1 MTVNPLSS
9 PKGIKLL
16 CELCQSPAFIRCTKC
31 RVSYYCDV
39 AHQKTDWVGIHE
51 KICQLLIPLRTP
63 SPFLSSIKERHHYEE
78 QLLQRQKH
86 IVELAYTVAQKLLFE
101 GKHEEAIPAALQ
113 SLRFSID
120 IHGLNSVQLVP
131 SLLLLAEANIGL
143 GHLVQAE
150 EYLSRAQWT
159 VLKTPDC
166 DYIIRHK
173 LYRNLGLLYAAKGD
187 FEESLLHFANDVY
200 YASEVFGTGDIHI
213 SGGYFH
219 MANVF
224 FRQNKMSIADSLYT
238 EVTDIWHSCLSKL
251 VKARSYTPE
260 KPVENEVTFQ
270 RTEIS
275 AMNVEWLDRIW
286 LLYPPLN
293 QLGTDYLSAPTPFLW
308 KKEGKVLDRFDE
320 AQEAEAVQVLNV
332 IFDIREQDAKQ
343 EPIKVAKIA
352 HALSMLYYLLRD
364 LPKAS
369 EFGEKAQTASKLV
382 PKYGDAETI
391 EKFLKLVKLES
402 E

>member
-1 MTVNPLSS
+1 M
-9 PKGIKLL
+9 L
-16 CELCQSPAFIRCTKC
+16 CELCQSPAFIQCTKC

-39 AHQKTDWVGIHE
+39 DHQKVDWEGIHE

-63 SPFLSSIKERHHYEE
+63 SPFLSSIKERNHYEH

-131 SLLLLAEANIGL
+131 SLLLLVEASIGL
-143 GHLVQAE
+143 GQLVQAE
-150 EYLSRAQWT
+150 EYLTRAQWT

-166 DYIIRHK
+166 DYSIHHK
-173 LYRNLGLLYAAKGD
+173 LHRNLGLLYAAKGD

-238 EVTDIWHSCLSKL
+238 EVTDIWFSCLSKL
-251 VKARSYTPE
+251 VKARSYTLE
-260 KPVENEVTFQ
+260 KPVENGVAFQ
-270 RTEIS
+270 RTETA
-275 AMNVEWLDRIW
+275 AMNVEWLDE
-286 LLYPPLN
+286 
-293 QLGTDYLSAPTPFLW
+293 T
-308 KKEGKVLDRFDE
+308 
-320 AQEAEAVQVLNV
+320 QEAEAVQVLNSV
-332 IFDIREQDAKQ
+332 FDIREQAPKP
-343 EPIKVAKIA
+343 EPIKIARIA
-352 HALSMLYYLLRD
+352 HALAMLYYLLRD

-369 EFGEKAQTASKLV
+369 EFGEKALTASKLV
-382 PKYGDAETI
+382 SKHSEAQTI
-391 EKFLKLVKLES
+391 EKFLKMVKLES
-402 E
+402 EQSTSQAGCT

>member
-275 AMNVEWLDRIW
+275 AMNVEWLD
-286 LLYPPLN
+286 
-293 QLGTDYLSAPTPFLW
+293 
-308 KKEGKVLDRFDE
+308 E